1 MTGHYISLWL
11 CVRACVCEH
20 REHYEYEMCCT
31 VMMTQLWFFKTLWCL
46 SVREKDMQTR
56 PRFHRPAPTSQP
68 SKEIW
73 AQRFLPVASHRN
85 PPPPTSLFIYFH
97 ICVPSPTQA
106 ISVTGNL
113 FPPASSFSS
122 NSLIIV
128 LFKKLINVGELMQ
141 DHEREAKHRAR
152 LQTFRS
158 WLRQGQLFI
167 SCSYIRRFMSPT
179 PTFAHLLLAIFL

>member
-1 MTGHYISLWL
+1 MYNKTRDLYLVRGYKWMTGHYISLWP

-20 REHYEYEMCCT
+20 RELYEYEMCCT

-85 PPPPTSLFIYFH
+85 PPL
-97 ICVPSPTQA
+97 
-106 ISVTGNL
+106 
-113 FPPASSFSS
+113 PPACLFTFIFVSPRQHKPSRWQEISSLLPAPSA
-122 NSLIIV
+122 LI
-128 LFKKLINVGELMQ
+128 
-141 DHEREAKHRAR
+141 
-152 LQTFRS
+152 
-158 WLRQGQLFI
+158 
-167 SCSYIRRFMSPT
+167 
-179 PTFAHLLLAIFL
+179 HLLLCFSKS

>member
-1 MTGHYISLWL
+1 MLARVSTESFMNMKHTALQWWL
-11 CVRACVCEH
+11 SFGSSKSFDVWGCERKTCKLVSVCTALH
-20 REHYEYEMCCT
+20 PPPSRPSRSGLSAFRQLHHT
-31 VMMTQLWFFKTLWCL
+31 VT
-46 SVREKDMQTR
+46 
-56 PRFHRPAPTSQP
+56 
-68 SKEIW
+68 
-73 AQRFLPVASHRN
+73 
-85 PPPPTSLFIYFH
+85 PPPTSLFIYFH

-141 DHEREAKHRAR
+141 DHEKKAKCRAR

-158 WLRQGQLFI
+158 WLRQGQALYI
-167 SCSYIRRFMSPT
+167 MQLCSCRIRRFMSPT
-179 PTFAHLLLAIFL
+179 PTFTHLLLAIFL